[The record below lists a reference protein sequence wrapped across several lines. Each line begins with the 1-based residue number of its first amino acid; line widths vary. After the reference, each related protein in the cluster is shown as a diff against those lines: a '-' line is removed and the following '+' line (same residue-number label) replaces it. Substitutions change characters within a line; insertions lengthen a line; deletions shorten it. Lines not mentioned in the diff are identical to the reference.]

1 MSFMHRFAHALALL
15 AVLGLTASAQKPA
28 GKSAAEK
35 VLAADDAP
43 VGAPLKALKE
53 LPTYKL
59 SNLRFEAPAP
69 KQQAVL
75 KMHYEQATA
84 GKLPYPPSLVLR
96 TADGKERVLGPRQ
109 YGGNLLKDKAGDI
122 TVGLLFARVGEDT
135 KALEAYLLFTDRRWE
150 DEGFKPAFKVSN
162 SAALGDIG
170 TPQYARDWSADETKK
185 LNDPPPTGP
194 ELNANRTT
202 GRDTKF
208 VGLVERTTP
217 SLRYADPK
225 KTPVVGFLYTLG
237 TFEPE
242 KGKKAGCVVH
252 LNPSFSQRQ
261 PSFGMKREVAKEGYA
276 VGALRVK
283 TNTTVTAV
291 RPVYMKVRPNGS
303 LDPKDS
309 YEGEWVGEAGPDDKE
324 ETLTGNGRKVIG
336 THVRHFGRVYAIALV
351 LD

>member
-1 MSFMHRFAHALALL
+1 
-15 AVLGLTASAQKPA
+15 VLGLSAHAQKPA
-28 GKSAAEK
+28 GKADAEK
-35 VLAADDAP
+35 VLPVADAP
-43 VGAPLKALKE
+43 VGAPLKALME

-59 SNLRFEAPAP
+59 TNLRFEAPAP
-69 KQQAVL
+69 KQQAIL
-75 KMHYEQATA
+75 KMHYEQVTA

-96 TADGKERVLGPRQ
+96 TADGKERVLGGRM
-109 YGGNLLKDKAGDI
+109 YGSDLLKDKAGDI

-162 SAALGDIG
+162 SVVMGDPG
-170 TPQYARDWSADETKK
+170 LPPQYAREWSADETRK
-185 LNDPPPTGP
+185 LNDPPPNGP
-194 ELNANRTT
+194 ALNANRTV
-202 GRDTKF
+202 GKDTKF
-208 VGLVERTTP
+208 VGLVEKTTP

-225 KTPVVGFLYTLG
+225 KTPVVGFLYALG

-252 LNPSFSQRQ
+252 LNPSFDQRQ
-261 PSFGMKREVAKEGYA
+261 PSFGMKREVAKPGYA
-276 VGALRVK
+276 VGALKVR

-291 RPVYMKVRPNGS
+291 RPVYMKILANGS
-303 LDPKDS
+303 LDTKDS
-309 YEGEWVGEAGPDDKE
+309 YEGDWVGETGPDDKE

-351 LD
+351 LE